1 MSLTPKRDFT
11 PLLYGEM
18 LSNASIFLCW
28 LECAHQCNSRNSIPS
43 MRVEMQYSDVIEYDC
58 SHTVTLMQRGVIAN
72 HRAQKEDKTLV
83 GNTQQG

>member
-1 MSLTPKRDFT
+1 
-11 PLLYGEM
+11 
-18 LSNASIFLCW
+18 
-28 LECAHQCNSRNSIPS
+28 
-43 MRVEMQYSDVIEYDC
+43 MRVEMQQSDVVEYDC